1 MALTFSWRC
10 RISRR
15 GSALRCPRE
24 PELRFCASAP
34 RFTGRFLPGARLWRP
49 AQPSAPKDERAS
61 LLRRQDWAPRKPL
74 PGNGGGASALPSVHP
89 AEACAPPLVIRPR
102 VPPAAGC
109 EASRGGICEPGRG
122 PCSMASA
129 SVVVCRVDER
139 GCEATSSSTA
149 KLELADF
156 PPPRHCRVAQ
166 RRGERVLAPRPH
178 VLRGARARGH
188 RRHHNDPQAVV
199 ILLPPKQY
207 PTQNRAVPPL
217 PKPHRPPL
225 GARGEAI
232 PGTTSTLQV
241 ARVWVCGQ
249 HHRHRPHTHR

>member
-74 PGNGGGASALPSVHP
+74 PGKGGGASALPSVHP
-89 AEACAPPLVIRPR
+89 AEACAPPLIIRPR

-156 PPPRHCRVAQ
+156 PPPSLP
-166 RRGERVLAPRPH
+166 RRAASRGACACPPPARAPRSTRP
-178 VLRGARARGH
+178 
-188 RRHHNDPQAVV
+188 
-199 ILLPPKQY
+199 
-207 PTQNRAVPPL
+207 
-217 PKPHRPPL
+217 RPPPPSQRPA
-225 GARGEAI
+225 GRRDITAAEAASNTEQGS
-232 PGTTSTLQV
+232 PP
-241 ARVWVCGQ
+241 A
-249 HHRHRPHTHR
+249 PEAP